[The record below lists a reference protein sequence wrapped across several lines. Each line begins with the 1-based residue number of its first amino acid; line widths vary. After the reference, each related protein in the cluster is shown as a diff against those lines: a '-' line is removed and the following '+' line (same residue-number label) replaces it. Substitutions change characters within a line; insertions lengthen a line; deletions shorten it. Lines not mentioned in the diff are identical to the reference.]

1 MRIGIVQMK
10 VGHDRDAN
18 IDRAVRG
25 VQSLASAGTDLVVLP
40 EMFVSPYDV
49 NCFPS
54 YAEEYG
60 GPACTAM
67 SGVAREEKVYLVAGS
82 IPEREGDRL
91 YNTSFVFDPE
101 GNLIARH
108 RKVHLFDIAVE
119 GGQHFQESAVLSA
132 GDSLTVFDCPLG
144 KIAVCI
150 CFDIRFQEL
159 AYAASAAGAQLLV
172 VPGAFNMTTGPAHW
186 ELHFRARAVD
196 NQFFT
201 VGVAPARDPD
211 SDYISWAHSIVCDP
225 WGRVIHDSGETECDQ
240 VVDIDL
246 AQVDSVRRQ
255 LPILTARRLHPVVL
269 DFS

>member
-25 VQSLASAGTDLVVLP
+25 VQSLARAGTDLVILP
-40 EMFVSPYDV
+40 EMFVSPYDIA
-49 NCFPS
+49 CFDS

-159 AYAASAAGAQLLV
+159 AYAASVAGAQLLV

-211 SDYISWAHSIVCDP
+211 SLYISWAHSIVCDP
-225 WGRVIHDSGETECDQ
+225 WGRVIHDSGETECDR

-246 AQVDSVRRQ
+246 GLVDRIRRQ
-255 LPILTARRLHPVVL
+255 LPIVSARKYGL
-269 DFS
+269 DTRVF